1 MTDVKTTEREGNKP
15 GRRRKKNLRTKDMTD
30 VKTSIYLWTKD
41 VTNIRCHVRWYW
53 EQEFEEPMGTY
64 LAHHWLVSETVVVD
78 KKNTNVEWVFDF
90 FVILICSDYLE
101 EKKQNE
107 RTIGFGYLKI
117 FRIKRIT
124 GLGYFIKKNK
134 ITKSLKNRS
143 GKCEGPAG
151 GDWRVKE
158 PEWEMRRTGRGG
170 ARRVK
175 EPEWEMRRTGWE
187 GSTG

>member
-1 MTDVKTTEREGNKP
+1 MTEVNTTEWEGNKP

-30 VKTSIYLWTKD
+30 IKTSIYLWTKD
-41 VTNIRCHVRWYW
+41 VTNIRCHVWCYW

-78 KKNTNVEWVFDF
+78 KKNTNVGWVFAF
-90 FVILICSDYLE
+90 FVIPICSDYLE

-107 RTIGFGYLKI
+107 RTIGSGYLKI

-134 ITKSLKNRS
+134 ITESLKNRS
-143 GKCEGPAG
+143 GKCKGLAGGIDGLKNRSEKCEGPA
-151 GDWRVKE
+151 
-158 PEWEMRRTGRGG
+158 RGIDG
-170 ARRVK
+170 LKNRS
-175 EPEWEMRRTGWE
+175 G
-187 GSTG
+187 